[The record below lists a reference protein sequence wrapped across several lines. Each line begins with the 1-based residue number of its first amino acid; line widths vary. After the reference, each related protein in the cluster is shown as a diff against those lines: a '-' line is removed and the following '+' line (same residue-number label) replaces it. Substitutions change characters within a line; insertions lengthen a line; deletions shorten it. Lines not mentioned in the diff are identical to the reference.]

1 MLCSLNL
8 DADAKALLKTAS
20 CCSVDT
26 KKKTNKKTNTKSSE
40 EEFLFGS
47 TGRRRKELQ
56 MKDSRTSQGRNVC
69 FKEKIQ

>member
-8 DADAKALLKTAS
+8 DAGAKALLKTAS

-26 KKKTNKKTNTKSSE
+26 KKKTNTKSSE
-40 EEFLFGS
+40 EEWKLFGS
-47 TGRRRKELQ
+47 TGPRRKELQ
-56 MKDSRTSQGRNVC
+56 MKDSHASQGRNVC